1 MLTITRYIVVP
12 ESATIHCYYDSDGTT
27 EPVGTNLHAQL
38 SELEAPLDGDAWSN
52 ADLRKALAKSRGC
65 LLSQVKVAP
74 IPPTPEPEPDS
85 E

>member
-12 ESATIHCYYDSDGTT
+12 ESATIHCYFDSDGAT

-52 ADLRKALAKSRGC
+52 TDLRKALAKSRGC
-65 LLSQVKVAP
+65 LLSQVRIAP
-74 IPPTPEPEPDS
+74 IPEPPPEAPTDE
-85 E
+85 